1 MKTVG
6 NPIFDKSTIKFMT
19 DFFPSV
25 AVVILNWNGRSFL
38 EKFLPSVMATD
49 YPNLKIYIA
58 DNASSDDSV
67 EFVTREY
74 PQINVIRNTGNLGFA
89 GGYNEALKKVSTDY
103 YVLLNSDV
111 EVTRDWILPVIRLM
125 HNNPVI
131 GACQPKILS
140 YQHRNQFEYA
150 GAAGGWIDRWGY
162 SFCRGRIFDTTEVD
176 NRQYNDAANVFW
188 ASGAAF
194 FIKSGLYHQA
204 GGLDEYFFAHMEEI
218 DLCWRLQRMGYQI
231 WCCPQSVVYHVGG
244 GSLAQGNPYK
254 MFLNFRNNL
263 IMMHK
268 NLAGIERFTI
278 LVVRF
283 ILDGFAAFR
292 SIVKGYPSEVK
303 IILKAHFAYY
313 RWLFKKRKRT
323 GAENGG
329 HIPVVRL
336 KNLSGIYFHTI
347 AWKYFA
353 RGKQTFSSLKIK
365 EK

>member
-1 MKTVG
+1 MKTIG
-6 NPIFDKSTIKFMT
+6 NPIFDKSTIKFMA

-38 EKFLPSVMATD
+38 EKFLPFVIATD
-49 YPNLKIYIA
+49 YPNLKIYVA
-58 DNASSDDSV
+58 DNASDDDSAA
-67 EFVTREY
+67 FIKREY
-74 PQINVIRNTGNLGFA
+74 PHINIIQNSGNLGFA
-89 GGYNEALKKVSTDY
+89 GGYNEALKKVEAAY

-111 EVTRDWILPVIRLM
+111 EVTKDWILPIIRLM
-125 HNNPVI
+125 HNSPVI

-140 YQHRNQFEYA
+140 CQDRNQFEYA
-150 GAAGGWIDRWGY
+150 GAAGGWMDHWGY
-162 SFCRGRIFDTTEVD
+162 SFCRGRIFDTTEADTGQYD
-176 NRQYNDAANVFW
+176 NAAKIFW

-194 FIKSGLYHQA
+194 FIKAELYHQA

-218 DLCWRLQRMGYQI
+218 DLCWRLQRMGYQV

-244 GSLAQGNPYK
+244 GSLAQGSPYK

-268 NLAGIERFTI
+268 NLSGIERVTKLAI
-278 LVVRF
+278 RF
-283 ILDGFAAFR
+283 MLDGFAAFR
-292 SIVKGYPSEVK
+292 SIVKGYPSELK
-303 IILKAHFAYY
+303 IILKAHGAYY
-313 RWLFKKRKRT
+313 RWLFQNKKRGSTLNKRY
-323 GAENGG
+323 
-329 HIPVVRL
+329 IPIVKM

-353 RGKQTFSSLKIK
+353 KGKQTFSSLKIK